1 MSEAVVAAIIISSVT
16 AAASAGIS
24 YDQARTRNK
33 AMKKS
38 QASARKIF
46 ESRSTAL
53 RDRRKSSIKG
63 VLEKRD
69 LAVLQQS
76 AGANKAKGQIRVA
89 MAGAGLSTGSG
100 SGLSLLKDIESQ
112 QELNNYIL
120 RENTRN
126 ALEGIQS
133 GFKANSINA
142 MASFEQQF
150 NAAQAQM
157 SNAALSAFASGLGGA
172 GTGLAITGGL
182 KDMGAFEE

>member
-1 MSEAVVAAIIISSVT
+1 MADPVTAAIIISSVT
-16 AAASAGIS
+16 AAATAGIS
-24 YDQARTRNK
+24 YDQAAKRNR

-38 QASARKIF
+38 MVSSRRIF
-46 ESRSTAL
+46 EMRSSAL
-53 RDRRKSSIKG
+53 KDRRKSAIKG

-69 LAVLQQS
+69 LAVLQQTT
-76 AGANKAKGQIRVA
+76 GANKAKGQIKVA

-100 SGLSLLKDIESQ
+100 SGLSLLKDVEAQ

-133 GFKANSINA
+133 GFKADSINA
-142 MASFEQQF
+142 IASYEQQF

-172 GTGLAITGGL
+172 GTGLQITGGL
-182 KDMGAFEE
+182 KDMGAFD

>member
-1 MSEAVVAAIIISSVT
+1 MSEAVVAAIIISSAT
-16 AAASAGIS
+16 AAASAGVS
-24 YDQARTRNK
+24 YDIAAKRNK

-38 QASARKIF
+38 MASSRRIF
-46 ESRSTAL
+46 EMRSSAL
-53 RDRRKSSIKG
+53 KDRRKSAIKG

-69 LAVLQQS
+69 LAVLQQTT
-76 AGANKAKGQIRVA
+76 GANKAKGQIKVA

-100 SGLSLLKDIESQ
+100 SGLSLLKDVEAQ

-133 GFKANSINA
+133 GFKADSINA
-142 MASFEQQF
+142 IASYEQQF

-157 SNAALSAFASGLGGA
+157 SNAALSAFASGLGGV
-172 GTGLAITGGL
+172 GTGLQITGGL
-182 KDMGAFEE
+182 KDMGAFD